1 MDTVAEIKAILEDDL
16 RGHQADREIAI
27 MDKRIEAA
35 FAQIRDL
42 ASAGGTSL
50 FKDRLGA
57 MQARAVE
64 LQDELFTQGS
74 MTDPVVRLLSLT
86 SDEMVAIVYQQIL
99 GLAARESDGEI
110 EFSIKE
116 NTLERR
122 IGQEVELQARLN
134 MMKWVRAGEKKP
146 ANNTALLALAKKYNC
161 EYTRVSKWRGK
172 VLPACMRDIKETHVI
187 LSGRLLLIAF
197 LPLIEDLV
205 IRHEKRESAT
215 FSSWM
220 ITMREDVVARLEQ
233 EFVEMTA
240 RTSALGFM
248 VCEPTPLTETSF
260 NARDRYVTKIGG
272 TKNVPLQ
279 PSEITLQAAN
289 ATQNTRYTINK
300 PVLAALEDL
309 TQEQLDV
316 IVGVQELPEQAN
328 EGESPRQFA
337 SRVQSVEMSNAAKR
351 QSVPGMISAA
361 LEAMQFDAVYFPV
374 YLDFRGRQYTVDY
387 KGLGPQ
393 TTKTAKA
400 LLQFAEGRP
409 LGQNGLW
416 ALYHELG
423 NAMGYDKDIMEDKIN
438 KARNVDTTDRLWF
451 LQAEEPLKALAIQN
465 DIDAAIASGNPA
477 TYVSHQ
483 IVYVDGSCNGMQHL
497 SLMTRD
503 EQGGRA
509 TNVVGDESARED
521 LYMKVAEAF
530 MTILEDDHSDA
541 AMYWKQFDVSQMRKR
556 VKRGVMTL
564 PYGVTKQGIA
574 DQVINDGF
582 CVTKDRSHNET
593 QQQAAKFKDCLW
605 DAMADA
611 APKAMELRAWMIECM
626 DVLCGAGVAPTWTTP
641 TGTDIIKAYRKPK
654 MVPVRIGKQITD
666 LPSYSNT
673 AGAVDIKKNKAAIVA
688 NLIHSFDAAMLQD
701 TMVRMI
707 SKQVGPMSFVHDS
720 YGCTAGDMLTMNETL
735 RESAYVMYINN
746 KMEEIREGWQN
757 LIEQDLPECPEM
769 GNMQP
774 KAVLSAPYFFA

>member
-50 FKDRLGA
+50 FRDRLGA
-57 MQARAVE
+57 MQARARE
-64 LQDELFTQGS
+64 LQEELITEGS
-74 MTDPVVRLLSLT
+74 MTDPQIRLLCLS
-86 SDEMVAIVYQQIL
+86 SDEIVAIVYQQIL
-99 GLAARESDGEI
+99 GLAAREADGSLM
-110 EFSIKE
+110 FSVKE
-116 NTLERR
+116 HTLERR
-122 IGQEVELQARLN
+122 IGHEVELQARLN
-134 MMKWVRAGEKKP
+134 MMKYVAAGKTRPHLE
-146 ANNTALLALAKKYNC
+146 TQMIALAKKYNV
-161 EYTRVSKWRGK
+161 EKTRISKWGRK
-172 VLPACMRDIKETHVI
+172 VLPACMRDIKESHVV
-187 LSGRLLLIAF
+187 LAGRLALHAF
-197 LPLIEDLV
+197 LPILEDLV
-205 IRHEKRESAT
+205 IRHEIREAVT
-215 FSSWM
+215 FSSYR
-220 ITMREDVVARLEQ
+220 ITLRDDVVYKMEQ
-233 EFVEMTA
+233 EFLEMSA

-279 PSEITLQAAN
+279 PSAITLQAAN

-300 PVLAALEDL
+300 PVLAALEGL

-316 IVGVQELPEQAN
+316 IVGVQELPQQAN

-337 SRVQSVEMSNAAKR
+337 NRVQSVEMSNAAKR

-409 LGQNGLW
+409 LGQHGLW

-465 DIDAAIASGNPA
+465 DIDAAIASGNPS

-509 TNVVGDESARED
+509 TNVVGDETARED

-530 MTILEDDHSDA
+530 MTILEDDYSDA

-593 QQQAAKFKDCLW
+593 QQQADKFKDCLW

-611 APKAMELRAWMIECM
+611 APKAMELRAWMIDCV
-626 DVLCGAGVAPTWTTP
+626 DALCSARTAPTWEAP
-641 TGTDIIKAYRKPK
+641 TGTRIVKSYRKPLLK
-654 MVPVRIGKQITD
+654 RVRIGAQYTK
-666 LPSYSNT
+666 LPSYSET
-673 AGAVDIKKNKAAIVA
+673 AGEVDIKKNKAAIVA

-701 TMVRMI
+701 TMVRML

-720 YGCTAGDMLTMNETL
+720 YGCTAGDMITMNETL
-735 RESAYVMYINN
+735 RESAYVMYSNN
-746 KMEEIREGWQN
+746 KMEEIREGWQK
-757 LIEQDLPECPEM
+757 LIEQDLPQCPKM
-769 GNMQP
+769 GHMHP
-774 KAVLSAPYFFA
+774 EAVLSAPYFFA